1 MGKTISLLLLYF
13 LGVLVLIYVF
23 AVIPGKKKNRQ
34 VRAMHDAVKAGD
46 EIITIGGIFGTV
58 LSRDEDEVVVQI
70 DSNGTTMRILI
81 FAVQSILTPA
91 GTSGS

>member
-23 AVIPGKKKNRQ
+23 AVIPGKRKNRQ

-46 EIITIGGIFGTV
+46 KIITIGGIFGTV
-58 LSRDEDEVVVQI
+58 LSREGDEAVVQI

-81 FAVQSILTPA
+81 FAVQSIRSPA
-91 GTSGS
+91 GASGS

>member
-13 LGVLVLIYVF
+13 LGVLALIYVF

-58 LSRDEDEVVVQI
+58 LSRDGDEVVVQI

-81 FAVQSILTPA
+81 FAVQSIRTSA

>member
-13 LGVLVLIYVF
+13 LGVLALIYVF

-34 VRAMHDAVKAGD
+34 VRAMHDAVKASD

-58 LSRDEDEVVVQI
+58 LSRDGDEVVVQI

-81 FAVQSILTPA
+81 FAVQSIRTPA